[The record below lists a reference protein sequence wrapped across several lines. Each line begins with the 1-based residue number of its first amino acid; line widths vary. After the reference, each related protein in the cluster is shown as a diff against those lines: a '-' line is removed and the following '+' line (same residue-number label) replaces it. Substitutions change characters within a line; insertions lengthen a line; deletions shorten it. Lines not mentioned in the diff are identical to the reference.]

1 MHIHYDYTVFDMI
14 NCQEYIIAVLLKLFL
29 NLQRW
34 QQETKRLYDY
44 FPIRGYFIKILI
56 CLDEWKKSKN
66 YKGKLFAYSESNIP
80 EKSQHLYSWYGA
92 HYIIIKD
99 WNTLDHAA
107 RW

>member
-1 MHIHYDYTVFDMI
+1 MTTG
-14 NCQEYIIAVLLKLFL
+14 NKEIIGLLSNSEDISFKFL
-29 NLQRW
+29 YVWMN
-34 QQETKRLYDY
+34 
-44 FPIRGYFIKILI
+44 G
-56 CLDEWKKSKN
+56 KKSKN